1 MGTFL
6 KRSRAIQILHLSGN
20 PGLSSDNYQY
30 LHERIKCRPN
40 EDIERFIRIQAVVKG
55 VLRAAGAGNNIIN
68 GIKNKVERD
77 TEFTIAHKN
86 DPIEVS
92 TSD

>member
-1 MGTFL
+1 M
-6 KRSRAIQILHLSGN
+6 
-20 PGLSSDNYQY
+20 
-30 LHERIKCRPN
+30 
-40 EDIERFIRIQAVVKG
+40 
-55 VLRAAGAGNNIIN
+55 LRAAGAGNNIIN